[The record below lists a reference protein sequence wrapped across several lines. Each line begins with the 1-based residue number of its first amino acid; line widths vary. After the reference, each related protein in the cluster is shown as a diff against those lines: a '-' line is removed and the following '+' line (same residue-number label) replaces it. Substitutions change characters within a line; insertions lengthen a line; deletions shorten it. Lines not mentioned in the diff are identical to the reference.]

1 MNSQLPEYDWKR
13 KLYSYS
19 SQVDKRLLK
28 KILDAKS
35 KKGDQ
40 PLSFWL
46 FLAVLLFFISGSIL
60 LTDQRNT
67 AHIDTIK
74 FVPNPGKARQQPT
87 QPDRQQ
93 NHSLSEKP
101 YYSKTGRVS
110 KNNKGSLI
118 AIPHDSDGTLDP
130 GDALAKNQQ
139 AGVNET
145 GGQPAVDNPYSQ
157 YSEGMFANEP
167 WKKKQ
172 YTSAM
177 REGWNSFPVSFSLPP
192 LFSYQEDR
200 IGLPETALKNNTVV
214 IPECPEFGNGR
225 NDWYLEVFGA
235 LDFPHKKLQATSGKS
250 DFVERKDSS
259 EKFTLSYSAG
269 FRISKNIS
277 PSWLIKSGVHFSQFN
292 ENFLYRNEHERRIT
306 TVITI
311 RTIVRAPGDTLFIA
325 DSSQVEVVGVRTKT
339 THNRYRNIDIPL
351 LLSYEVRNPGLT
363 LAVQLG
369 TIFNLRSSF
378 HGDML
383 DTTGFPLSQS
393 GKDPASQFNNSLG
406 FGIYAGASMIKSVGT
421 DLDVFAE
428 PYYRRYLNNQ
438 ASADAPFEQ
447 YLSNWGVQFGIRYK
461 LNRGGQRY

>member
-19 SQVDKRLLK
+19 SHVDKRLEK
-28 KILDAKS
+28 KVLDAKR
-35 KKGDQ
+35 KQGDQ

-46 FLAVLLFFISGSIL
+46 FLTVLLLFISGSIL

-67 AHIDTIK
+67 AHIDTMN
-74 FVPNPGKARQQPT
+74 FVPNPGKARQLPT
-87 QPDRQQ
+87 QIQKHSVSAKTANLMAGRALKTNEESLGVISQ
-93 NHSLSEKP
+93 N
-101 YYSKTGRVS
+101 TV
-110 KNNKGSLI
+110 GSS
-118 AIPHDSDGTLDP
+118 AP
-130 GDALAKNQQ
+130 GDGSAKNQQ

-145 GGQPAVDNPYSQ
+145 AHQSSVSNPYSQ
-157 YSEGMFANEP
+157 HPEGMLGNET

-172 YTSAM
+172 YTAAM
-177 REGWNSFPVSFSLPP
+177 RGGWNFFPASFSLPP
-192 LFSYQEDR
+192 LFSYQENR
-200 IGLPETALKNNTVV
+200 IGLPENGLKNNPII
-214 IPECPEFGNGR
+214 IPGCPDFGNGR

-235 LDFPHKKLQATSGKS
+235 LDFPHKKLQATFGKS

-277 PSWLIKSGVHFSQFN
+277 PSWLIKSGVHFTQFN
-292 ENFLYRNEHERRIT
+292 ENFQYRNEHERRIT

-311 RTIVRAPGDTLFIA
+311 RTIVRAPGDTLFIS
-325 DSSQVEVVGVRTKT
+325 DSTQVEVVGVRIKK

-351 LLSYEVRNPGLT
+351 LVSYEVRNPGLT
-363 LAVQLG
+363 FAFQLG
-369 TIFNLRSSF
+369 TIFNLKSSF

-406 FGIYAGASMIKSVGT
+406 FGIYAGASIIKSVAT

-461 LNRGGQRY
+461 LNRGVQRY

>member
-1 MNSQLPEYDWKR
+1 
-13 KLYSYS
+13 
-19 SQVDKRLLK
+19 
-28 KILDAKS
+28 
-35 KKGDQ
+35 
-40 PLSFWL
+40 
-46 FLAVLLFFISGSIL
+46 
-60 LTDQRNT
+60 
-67 AHIDTIK
+67 
-74 FVPNPGKARQQPT
+74 
-87 QPDRQQ
+87 
-93 NHSLSEKP
+93 
-101 YYSKTGRVS
+101 
-110 KNNKGSLI
+110 
-118 AIPHDSDGTLDP
+118 
-130 GDALAKNQQ
+130 
-139 AGVNET
+139 
-145 GGQPAVDNPYSQ
+145 
-157 YSEGMFANEP
+157 
-167 WKKKQ
+167 
-172 YTSAM
+172 M
-177 REGWNSFPVSFSLPP
+177 REGWNFFPVSFSLPP

-200 IGLPETALKNNTVV
+200 IGLPETGLKNNAIV
-214 IPECPEFGNGR
+214 ISECPDFGNGR

-235 LDFPHKKLQATSGKS
+235 LDFPHKKLQATFGKS

-292 ENFLYRNEHERRIT
+292 ENFQYKNEHERRIT

-325 DSSQVEVVGVRTKT
+325 DSTQVEVVGVRTKT

-363 LAVQLG
+363 FAVQLG
-369 TIFNLRSSF
+369 TIFNVRSSF

-393 GKDPASQFNNSLG
+393 GKDPAGQFNNSLG
-406 FGIYAGASMIKSVGT
+406 FGIYAGASMIKSVAT

-438 ASADAPFEQ
+438 ASAAAPFEQ